1 MGDMNPG
8 SHRNVARLAGA
19 ALGIGLAVALLLASR
34 PGAVDSP
41 LPAGVR
47 VEVAATGEL
56 DVTPPSPRPVLV
68 ADALR
73 PGGRRAASG
82 FEVRNQTGGGL
93 AVALKATAD
102 STALDGLLRLRV
114 RRAGRVLADTTLE
127 GVRRRPLRL
136 ELASGQQSRLRLEA
150 WLPEDILSGYEGRL
164 VTVSLV
170 PEMQALERQG

>member
-1 MGDMNPG
+1 MDSR
-8 SHRNVARLAGA
+8 SHRDVARLAGA

-34 PGAVDSP
+34 PGAAGSP

-56 DVTPPSPRPVLV
+56 EVTPSPPRPVLV

-73 PGGRRAASG
+73 PGGPRAVSD
-82 FEVRNQTGGGL
+82 FQVRNQTGAGL
-93 AVALKATAD
+93 AVDLEASAD

-114 RRAGRVLADTTLE
+114 RGPGRVLADSTLE
-127 GVRRRPLRL
+127 GVRRRPLSLR
-136 ELASGQQSRLRLEA
+136 LASGQRARLRLEA
-150 WLPEDILSGYEGRL
+150 WLPRDILSGYEGRL

-170 PEMQALERQG
+170 PEVQALGGRG